1 MSEKIHYWLGL
12 GAASIVGS
20 GVTALGNAFGF
31 SRRIK
36 NCEDSDKCLKKLISE
51 CYTKA
56 EQDNN
61 RDATK
66 ELMAT
71 RFDHHTKAISELKSE
86 QKEGFD
92 GVYTRLNQLIDVSKR
107 GHCE

>member
-1 MSEKIHYWLGL
+1 MSEKLNYWLAIT
-12 GAASIVGS
+12 GATFLGS
-20 GVTALGNAFGF
+20 GITALGNAFGF

-36 NCEDSDKCLKKLISE
+36 SCEDSDKCLKKLISE

-66 ELMAT
+66 ELMVT
-71 RFDHHTKAISELKSE
+71 RFDHHAKAISELKAE
-86 QKEGFD
+86 QKKGFD
-92 GVYTRLNQLIDVSKR
+92 GVYTRLNQLIDASKR